1 MENSPVRKGVLQLP
15 SKRMFFIALR
25 RSKEFGTEVPDLGTV
40 SFTAD
45 SARRRARQCDHDY
58 PKETQLFPVSRIVQF
73 TITIERDCS
82 RG

>member
-15 SKRMFFIALR
+15 SKRMFFVALR

-40 SFTAD
+40 SYTAN
-45 SARRRARQCDHDY
+45 SAEIRACQYDHDY
-58 PKETQLFPVSRIVQF
+58 PKETELFPVSRIVQF
-73 TITIERDCS
+73 TITIERNCS